1 MTRRARDARR
11 ATPAVLAIVLAAA
24 ALPAPA
30 AAEEAA
36 AIAAPT
42 ATPTAATG
50 PSGADARAN
59 RRRIRRAAKSSRSP
73 EHARRPVPAVSTSG
87 PTPATE
93 ATPGESRAAPPAAST
108 AAPAAGKVPP
118 RSDGAAEA
126 ARGSAGP
133 AGASLGEVEAELER
147 RAPATPPNPVFA
159 WKQTMIDAGITP
171 ALQQSAL
178 LWSNVHGGR
187 ETGTEL
193 TGFFSAAF
201 DLDLEKLLGTW
212 HGLVFRIGWNWYQG
226 PTPTTSLLG
235 GFGNMSVSYYEAS
248 NAFRFYEIHL
258 RQDFGPD
265 DRWSFEIGQLGAD
278 LDFMCSRYAA
288 LYQNGTFGAF
298 SSFTSLRNTT
308 QVFRAPIYPL
318 AAPGVLLR
326 MGFLEDLAARL
337 GVYTADAGQDV
348 VSNWGFDW
356 RLGDGGGA
364 TIFWELEGSFRP
376 AGKPGALTVGGWSVI
391 AQRDSPE
398 IEALEPSDL
407 AFYASLDQ
415 AILAD
420 AAGEPRLGFFARI
433 AVNERL
439 NDNPIVLNTEAG
451 LNLYRP
457 LAFRPD
463 DVLGLGFGTTR
474 FGDRI
479 RRLLTDL
486 PRGETVVELTYQ
498 AQLTPWLMIQPD
510 LQWFLSPAISRRDAL
525 LLGLEISATY

>member
-1 MTRRARDARR
+1 M
-11 ATPAVLAIVLAAA
+11 
-24 ALPAPA
+24 
-30 AAEEAA
+30 
-36 AIAAPT
+36 
-42 ATPTAATG
+42 
-50 PSGADARAN
+50 
-59 RRRIRRAAKSSRSP
+59 
-73 EHARRPVPAVSTSG
+73 
-87 PTPATE
+87 
-93 ATPGESRAAPPAAST
+93 
-108 AAPAAGKVPP
+108 PP
-118 RSDGAAEA
+118 RSDAAAEA
-126 ARGSAGP
+126 ARESAGP

-147 RAPATPPNPVFA
+147 RAPAARPNPVFA
-159 WKQTMIDAGITP
+159 WKQTTIDAGITP

-212 HGLVFRIGWNWYQG
+212 HGLVFRVGWNWYQG

-235 GFGNMSVSYYEAS
+235 GLGNMSVSYYEAS

-326 MGFLEDLAARL
+326 MGFLENLAARF

-356 RLGDGGGA
+356 RLGGGSGA

-376 AGKPGALTVGGWSVI
+376 DGKPGALTVGGWSVL

-398 IEALEPSDL
+398 IEILEPSDL

-498 AQLTPWLMIQPD
+498 AQVTPWLMIQPD